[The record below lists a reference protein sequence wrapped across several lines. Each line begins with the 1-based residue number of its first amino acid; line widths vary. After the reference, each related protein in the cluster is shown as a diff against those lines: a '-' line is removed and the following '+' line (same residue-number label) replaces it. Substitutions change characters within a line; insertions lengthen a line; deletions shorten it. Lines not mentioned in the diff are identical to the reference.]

1 MLFSSRLSTMQRNS
15 AKSIIFYNG
24 PTDKSS
30 CGYCK
35 KDKSSCSNGL
45 WASSL
50 TVEAYQDMIDRGWRR
65 AGKYCY
71 KSIMDKTCCPLYT
84 IRCEALKFEMS
95 KSQKKVIRRVTTF
108 LKNGECEKNP
118 VHTEQ
123 AEREPFM
130 KCEVENIQNHDDKMK
145 IMNTDY
151 LLNEEQSTSDI
162 GSSND
167 TLEIINEEV
176 SKMDVPLNLNCN
188 SEAQKVPKKV
198 KPGKGADPNLPSS
211 KKKKFLRIQKKLAK
225 DPNFVYTIS
234 PPEIKLLEEY
244 IAENDSV
251 CTGEDKKLRI
261 KLVKMRS
268 SSNSFE
274 DEYAVYQSYQTV
286 IHGDK
291 IERCSREQFI
301 HFLVD
306 SPLQEEKSNHP
317 HHPGYGSFH
326 QQYWLGDKLIA
337 VGVIDILPKCV
348 SSVYLFYDP
357 DYHHMV
363 LGTYSSLREIHLVR
377 ELHKMSP
384 NLKYY
389 YMGFYIHSC
398 PKMRYK
404 AKIRPSYLL
413 CPQKYTW
420 HAIEKCIPKLDN
432 KSYSIFDESDDTED
446 NDNFTIDHILVL
458 YRGALMPYS
467 TYKIIGH
474 NQDEQIKEYKI
485 LIGPKLVRK
494 LIYCIMD

>member
-1 MLFSSRLSTMQRNS
+1 MQRNS

-24 PTDKSS
+24 STDKSS

-35 KDKSSCSNGL
+35 KDKSSCSNGM

-50 TVEAYQDMIDRGWRR
+50 TVEAYQEMIDRGWRR

-108 LKNGECEKNP
+108 LKNGECEKNL

-130 KCEVENIQNHDDKMK
+130 KCEIENIQNHDDKMK
-145 IMNTDY
+145 ITNTDD
-151 LLNEEQSTSDI
+151 LFDEEQSTSDI
-162 GSSND
+162 GSSNS
-167 TLEIINEEV
+167 TLEITNKEV
-176 SKMDVPLNLNCN
+176 SKIDIPLNLNCN

-251 CTGEDKKLRI
+251 YTGEDKKLRI

-306 SPLQEEKSNHP
+306 SPLKV
-317 HHPGYGSFH
+317 SF
-326 QQYWLGDKLIA
+326 
-337 VGVIDILPKCV
+337 
-348 SSVYLFYDP
+348 
-357 DYHHMV
+357 
-363 LGTYSSLREIHLVR
+363 
-377 ELHKMSP
+377 
-384 NLKYY
+384 
-389 YMGFYIHSC
+389 
-398 PKMRYK
+398 
-404 AKIRPSYLL
+404 
-413 CPQKYTW
+413 
-420 HAIEKCIPKLDN
+420 
-432 KSYSIFDESDDTED
+432 
-446 NDNFTIDHILVL
+446 NF
-458 YRGALMPYS
+458 
-467 TYKIIGH
+467 
-474 NQDEQIKEYKI
+474 
-485 LIGPKLVRK
+485 
-494 LIYCIMD
+494 

>member
-1 MLFSSRLSTMQRNS
+1 MQHNN

-24 PTDKSS
+24 LTEKSS

-35 KDKSSCSNGL
+35 KDNSSYSNGM

-84 IRCEALKFEMS
+84 IRCDALNFEIS
-95 KSQKKVIRRVTTF
+95 KSQKKIIKRVTAF
-108 LKNGECEKNP
+108 LKNGEYEKNP
-118 VHTEQ
+118 INTEQ
-123 AEREPFM
+123 AEREPLM
-130 KCEVENIQNHDDKMK
+130 KYEDIQNHDDKMK
-145 IMNTDY
+145 ITNSDY
-151 LLNEEQSTSDI
+151 LFDEEQSTSDI
-162 GSSND
+162 GSSD
-167 TLEIINEEV
+167 STLVITNKED
-176 SKMDVPLNLNCN
+176 SKMVVPLNLNFN
-188 SEAQKVPKKV
+188 VETQKETKKV

-225 DPNFVYTIS
+225 DPNFVPKIS
-234 PPEIKLLEEY
+234 PPQQKCLEEF

-251 CTGEDKKLRI
+251 YTDGDKKLRI
-261 KLVKMRS
+261 KLLTMRS

-274 DEYAVYQSYQTV
+274 DEFAVYQLYQTV

-301 HFLVD
+301 RFLVD
-306 SPLQEEKSNHP
+306 SPLKAEKSNHP
-317 HHPGYGSFH
+317 DHPGYGSFH

-363 LGTYSSLREIHLVR
+363 LGTYSSLREICLVR
-377 ELHKMSP
+377 QLHNMSP
-384 NLKYY
+384 DLKYY
-389 YMGFYIHSC
+389 YMGYYIHSC

-413 CPQKYTW
+413 CPLKYTW
-420 HAIEKCIPKLDN
+420 HAIEKCIPKLDD
-432 KSYSIFDESDDTED
+432 KMFSIFNESDDTQED
-446 NDNFTIDHILVL
+446 DIFTIDNILVL
-458 YRGALMPYS
+458 YRGSLMPYS
-467 TYKIIGH
+467 AYKIIGRKKH
-474 NQDEQIKEYKI
+474 QDEQVIKEYKM
-485 LIGPKLVRK
+485 LVGPKLARQ

>member
-1 MLFSSRLSTMQRNS
+1 MQHNN

-24 PTDKSS
+24 STEKSS

-35 KDKSSCSNGL
+35 KDNSSYSNGM

-71 KSIMDKTCCPLYT
+71 KSIMDKTCCPLNT
-84 IRCEALKFEMS
+84 IRCEALNFEIS
-95 KSQKKVIRRVTTF
+95 KSQKKIIKRVTAF
-108 LKNGECEKNP
+108 LKNEEYEKNP
-118 VHTEQ
+118 INTEQ
-123 AEREPFM
+123 AEREPLM
-130 KCEVENIQNHDDKMK
+130 KYEDIQNHDDKMK
-145 IMNTDY
+145 ITNSDY
-151 LLNEEQSTSDI
+151 LFDEEQSTSDI
-162 GSSND
+162 GSCDSTSVITNKED
-167 TLEIINEEV
+167 
-176 SKMDVPLNLNCN
+176 SKMVVPLNLNCN
-188 SEAQKVPKKV
+188 VETQKETKKV

-225 DPNFVYTIS
+225 DPNFVPKIS
-234 PPEIKLLEEY
+234 PPQQKCIEEF
-244 IAENDSV
+244 IAENDSIS
-251 CTGEDKKLRI
+251 TDGDKKLRI
-261 KLVKMRS
+261 KLLTMRS

-274 DEYAVYQSYQTV
+274 DEYAVYQLYQTV

-301 HFLVD
+301 RFLVD
-306 SPLQEEKSNHP
+306 SPLKAEKSNHP
-317 HHPGYGSFH
+317 DHPGYGSFH

-357 DYHHMV
+357 DYHHLV
-363 LGTYSSLREIHLVR
+363 LGTYSSLREICLVR
-377 ELHKMSP
+377 QLHNMSP
-384 NLKYY
+384 ALKYY
-389 YMGFYIHSC
+389 YMGYYIHSC

-413 CPQKYTW
+413 CPLKYTW

-432 KSYSIFDESDDTED
+432 KMFSIFNESDDTQED
-446 NDNFTIDHILVL
+446 DIFTIDNILVL
-458 YRGALMPYS
+458 YRGSLMPYS
-467 TYKIIGH
+467 AYKTIGRMKH
-474 NQDEQIKEYKI
+474 QDEQVKEFKM
-485 LIGPKLVRK
+485 LVGPKLARQ